1 MLTIHPGKKKS
12 ADGLMRS
19 RRPSKAGFFVISRLG
34 TSIGGIF
41 EIRAL
46 FFSGVGGWILIEWLS
61 GEAREPDSRTLR
73 TREDESGQIAD
84 QATTKV
90 TSGTAGLPD
99 SLNSLKKKKY

>member
-1 MLTIHPGKKKS
+1 MFTIHGFPLNGRREKPG
-12 ADGLMRS
+12 
-19 RRPSKAGFFVISRLG
+19 
-34 TSIGGIF
+34 
-41 EIRAL
+41 
-46 FFSGVGGWILIEWLS
+46 
-61 GEAREPDSRTLR
+61 SRTPGLPR

>member
-1 MLTIHPGKKKS
+1 MFTIHPGKKKS

-46 FFSGVGGWILIEWLS
+46 FFSGVGGWILIEWAS
-61 GEAREPDSRTLR
+61 GEAIEPDSRTP
-73 TREDESGQIAD
+73 
-84 QATTKV
+84 
-90 TSGTAGLPD
+90 PD
-99 SLNSLKKKKY
+99 S